1 LHPLSSKDLILNKC
15 REYVD
20 ARIAT
25 AKQAMDH
32 AQQSANEEGKSSA
45 GDKYETGRA
54 MMQIERDRAAHQL
67 QEAIQLKSVL
77 DQIKSEIKPERISL
91 GSLVVTDS
99 KRIFISIGIGKLVVS
114 DIEYFIVAPTSPL
127 GRALTGLKV
136 NDQLTFNKEVMTIR
150 EIL

>member
-1 LHPLSSKDLILNKC
+1 LYPVSPKDLVLNKC

-20 ARIAT
+20 VRIAT

-77 DQIKSEIKPERISL
+77 DQIKSDIIPERISL

-127 GRALTGLKV
+127 GKALSGLKV

>member
-1 LHPLSSKDLILNKC
+1 MHPLSLKDQILNRC

-20 ARIAT
+20 VRIIT
-25 AKQAMDH
+25 AKQAMDN

-67 QEAIQLKSVL
+67 QEAIQLKTVL
-77 DQIKSEIKPERISL
+77 DQIKSEMAPERISF
-91 GSLVVTDS
+91 GSLVITDS
-99 KRIFISIGIGKLVVS
+99 KRIFISIGIGKLMVS
-114 DIEYFIVAPTSPL
+114 EIEYFIVAPTSPL
-127 GRALTGLKV
+127 GKALLGLKV
-136 NDQLTFNKEVMTIR
+136 NDRLTFNKGVMTVR

>member
-1 LHPLSSKDLILNKC
+1 
-15 REYVD
+15 
-20 ARIAT
+20 
-25 AKQAMDH
+25 MDH

-77 DQIKSEIKPERISL
+77 DQIKSDIIPERVSL

-127 GRALTGLKV
+127 GRALSGLKV